1 MGLPIGVLAIKH
13 LPPETFRR
21 VFMSF
26 DAVVVSFGMATV
38 PRDLQ
43 VVESR
48 AAYLVMVVAIAID
61 ALLLYG
67 FLTSDRTDARAMAG
81 DSTQV

>member
-13 LPPETFRR
+13 PPQTFRR
-21 VFMSF
+21 VCMSF

-38 PRDLQ
+38 LRDLQ

-48 AAYLVMVVAIAID
+48 AAYLVVAIAID
-61 ALLLYG
+61 AWLLYG
-67 FLTSDRTDARAMAG
+67 VLTSDRTEARAVAG